1 MKPIDRNHL
10 LFYRLHV
17 NCPRVRQPLPFH
29 HVLYTAKAMS
39 ESELQNH
46 IEGCKR
52 QDRLSQKWLFNR
64 YYRLMF
70 GICLRYASDQDAVQD
85 IVQEGFLKVFNN
97 IEGYTSKGSFEGWM
111 RRIMVNTAIDA
122 IRRSKATGWILVE
135 DASVEELADDV
146 ETDED
151 DMEMSFTVQDVLR
164 AMERLTPVYR
174 AVFNLY
180 VFENM
185 RHQEIADQ
193 LGITVGTSK
202 SNLAKARRNLRKVLL
217 ETGVFKS

>member
-1 MKPIDRNHL
+1 
-10 LFYRLHV
+10 
-17 NCPRVRQPLPFH
+17 
-29 HVLYTAKAMS
+29 
-39 ESELQNH
+39 
-46 IEGCKR
+46 
-52 QDRLSQKWLFNR
+52 
-64 YYRLMF
+64 
-70 GICLRYASDQDAVQD
+70 
-85 IVQEGFLKVFNN
+85 
-97 IEGYTSKGSFEGWM
+97 
-111 RRIMVNTAIDA
+111 
-122 IRRSKATGWILVE
+122 SKATGWILVE

>member
-1 MKPIDRNHL
+1 MLNLAIQGFLYKLTTHRQPS
-10 LFYRLHV
+10 FVLHV
-17 NCPRVRQPLPFH
+17 IV
-29 HVLYTAKAMS
+29 TAKAMS
-39 ESELQNH
+39 ETELLNH

-52 QDRLSQKWLFNR
+52 QDRLSQKWLFDR

-122 IRRSKATGWILVE
+122 IRRNKASGWILADEHSMDLLANEAVIEE
-135 DASVEELADDV
+135 DEDTELA
-146 ETDED
+146 
-151 DMEMSFTVQDVLR
+151 FTVHDVLQ
-164 AMERLTPVYR
+164 AMERLSPVYR
-174 AVFNLY
+174 TVFNLA

-185 RHQEIADQ
+185 GHQEIANQ
-193 LGITVGTSK
+193 LGISVGASK
-202 SNLAKARRNLRKVLL
+202 SNLAKARRNVRSILIGESSV
-217 ETGVFKS
+217 